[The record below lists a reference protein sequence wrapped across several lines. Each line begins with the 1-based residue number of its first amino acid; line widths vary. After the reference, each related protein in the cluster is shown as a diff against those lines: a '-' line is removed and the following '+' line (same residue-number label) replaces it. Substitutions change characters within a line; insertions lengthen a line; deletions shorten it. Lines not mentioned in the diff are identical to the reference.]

1 MKPHPPQLGKL
12 TLLSAVLAF
21 TPLRAHLLLQIAHS
35 GSNTLLTWT
44 NPAAALEHSLAL
56 ANAWNEVTGVLSP
69 SLVPAISVASFH
81 RLRLSTVGPFDFRY
95 LAPTFT
101 RGLADPG
108 GCGCTSAMNERHRN
122 HQLRLGSN
130 PAGKINPQTKRNRP

>member
-56 ANAWNEVTGVLSP
+56 ANAWNEVTGVLNP
-69 SLVPAISVASFH
+69 SLVHAISVA
-81 RLRLSTVGPFDFRY
+81 
-95 LAPTFT
+95 